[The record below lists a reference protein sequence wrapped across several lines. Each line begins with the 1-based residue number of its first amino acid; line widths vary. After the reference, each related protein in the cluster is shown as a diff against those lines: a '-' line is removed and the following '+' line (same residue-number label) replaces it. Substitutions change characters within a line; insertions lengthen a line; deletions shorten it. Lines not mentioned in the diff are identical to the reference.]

1 MTIINDQYPVLTSSR
16 KGIFFQKDYYDGNQI
31 ASENNIGYN
40 IVPYGYFTYRH
51 MSDDEI
57 FYFNINNIIDNGIV
71 STLYPVFT
79 TNNRLDSKFLQYEL
93 NFGKEFRKYSV
104 LQKQGGSRTYMY
116 FNKLRDL
123 KLTITTSLK
132 EQEYIRN
139 LICSI
144 DHLITLH
151 QSKSFGHI
159 LKVIVSCTLSWEQRK
174 LGEVANRFDSTR
186 IPISENLRVSGKTP
200 YYGANGIQDYVDGYT
215 HDGEYVL
222 IAEDG
227 ANDLK
232 NYPIRLVKGRIWVN
246 NHAHVIQGM
255 EKFMNNQFINFAMSQ
270 VDFESIVVGCGRAKL
285 NAEQLMDICFKIPN
299 KNEQANIGRLFES
312 INHLITL
319 HQSKSFGHILK
330 VIVSCTLSWEQRKL
344 GEVANRFDSTRIPIS
359 ENLRVSGKTP
369 YYGANGIQ
377 DYVDGYTH
385 DGEYVLIAED
395 GANDLKNYPIR
406 LVKGRIWVNNHAHV
420 IQGMEKFMNNQ
431 FINFAMSQVDFESIV
446 VGCGRAKLN
455 AEQLM
460 DICFKIPNK
469 NEQANIGRLFESI
482 NHLITLHQLEPYKL
496 IFKAIAYRII
506 DYAKSKPPRCIK

>member
-1 MTIINDQYPVLTSSR
+1 MIQYTEVTIINDQYPVLTSSR

-132 EQEYIRN
+132 EQECIRN

-159 LKVIVSCTLSWEQRK
+159 LEVIVSCTLSWEQRK
-174 LGEVANRFDSTR
+174 FGELFLEKRDKTEIEDEDILLSCAITGIYLNSELFSHFRGTSNIGYLKIKKNDLILSAQNLHLGNANVNLLFEHGIISPAYKVYELNKCDQYFVQSWVKKDSTKDFFLNATT
-186 IPISENLRVSGKTP
+186 E
-200 YYGANGIQDYVDGYT
+200 GASQCRKNIDWCILNNQ
-215 HDGEYVL
+215 L
-222 IAEDG
+222 IAIPSLYEQ
-227 ANDLK
+227 
-232 NYPIRLVKGRIWVN
+232 I
-246 NHAHVIQGM
+246 
-255 EKFMNNQFINFAMSQ
+255 
-270 VDFESIVVGCGRAKL
+270 SIGKL
-285 NAEQLMDICFKIPN
+285 FHCL
-299 KNEQANIGRLFES
+299 
-312 INHLITL
+312 
-319 HQSKSFGHILK
+319 
-330 VIVSCTLSWEQRKL
+330 
-344 GEVANRFDSTRIPIS
+344 
-359 ENLRVSGKTP
+359 
-369 YYGANGIQ
+369 
-377 DYVDGYTH
+377 
-385 DGEYVLIAED
+385 
-395 GANDLKNYPIR
+395 
-406 LVKGRIWVNNHAHV
+406 
-420 IQGMEKFMNNQ
+420 
-431 FINFAMSQVDFESIV
+431 
-446 VGCGRAKLN
+446 
-455 AEQLM
+455 
-460 DICFKIPNK
+460 
-469 NEQANIGRLFESI
+469 
-482 NHLITLHQLEPYKL
+482 NHLITLHQLEPFQL

-506 DYAKSKPPRCIK
+506 DYAKSKPPRCRKYTGFIAFINTMYKNCVYTQYNHLYSLKSYYIKDIILLIKSAYICKIII

>member
-1 MTIINDQYPVLTSSR
+1 VTIINDQYPVLTSSR

-132 EQEYIRN
+132 EQECIKN

-159 LKVIVSCTLSWEQRK
+159 LEVIVSCTLYWEQRK
-174 LGEVANRFDSTR
+174 LGEIVVIERGGSPRPIEKYVTESNDGLNWIKIGDAPVQGRYITKTSEKIKESGLSKTR
-186 IPISENLRVSGKTP
+186 QVFPGDLILSNSMSFGKP
-200 YYGANGIQDYVDGYT
+200 YIMGIEGCI
-215 HDGEYVL
+215 HDGWLV
-222 IAEDG
+222 IK
-227 ANDLK
+227 NKNNVFDLK
-232 NYPIRLVKGRIWVN
+232 FLCHMLSTEYLFNQYKMFAAGSTVN
-246 NHAHVIQGM
+246 NLNKELVGNASVRFPKMLEQKKIGQYL
-255 EKFMNNQFINFAMSQ
+255 
-270 VDFESIVVGCGRAKL
+270 ESL
-285 NAEQLMDICFKIPN
+285 D
-299 KNEQANIGRLFES
+299 
-312 INHLITL
+312 
-319 HQSKSFGHILK
+319 
-330 VIVSCTLSWEQRKL
+330 
-344 GEVANRFDSTRIPIS
+344 
-359 ENLRVSGKTP
+359 
-369 YYGANGIQ
+369 
-377 DYVDGYTH
+377 
-385 DGEYVLIAED
+385 
-395 GANDLKNYPIR
+395 
-406 LVKGRIWVNNHAHV
+406 
-420 IQGMEKFMNNQ
+420 
-431 FINFAMSQVDFESIV
+431 
-446 VGCGRAKLN
+446 
-455 AEQLM
+455 
-460 DICFKIPNK
+460 
-469 NEQANIGRLFESI
+469 
-482 NHLITLHQLEPYKL
+482 HLITLHQLEPFQL

-506 DYAKSKPPRCIK
+506 DYTKSKPPSHRK